1 MGCTPLAQYTDQLWV
16 FVSMEINL
24 KVLKKAGEF
33 LDQTDHAPTLLI
45 ILTLSVSLHCL

>member
-1 MGCTPLAQYTDQLWV
+1 
-16 FVSMEINL
+16 MEINL

-45 ILTLSVSLHCL
+45 ILTLSACSNLWCDAAL